1 MSLKRQLVTV
11 TVSKRTGK
19 ACHGDHL
26 GEHQV
31 SQEAEGVREMGA
43 RAFIVVFLER
53 NGQAD

>member
-1 MSLKRQLVTV
+1 MSLKRQFVTV

-26 GEHQV
+26 REHQV
-31 SQEAEGVREMGA
+31 SQKVKGVREVGA